1 MHPPV
6 MKPVRHSMLFT
17 AAALSA
23 LLGCRRP
30 QAGAGA
36 GGEARPNPAL
46 AAAAAADGSAAAADP
61 FAVPG
66 DATRGARGFAWKV
79 LVSGTTGAPSPTLGD
94 QVTVRFTGWTP
105 DGRKFSSSPEDGGPA
120 SFWMAALIP
129 GWEVGL
135 KLMVP
140 GEKRRFWIP
149 AHMAYGDQSTDP
161 RAPAGP
167 LIYDIELVS
176 VAPGPAAPAAPPS
189 DVAAIP
195 RNAKKTRSG
204 LAYRVLRP
212 GQGTRHPKPSDTV
225 EVHYSGWRTDGR
237 LFDTSTKRGLPA
249 TLVLANVTPGW
260 REAVQL
266 MVEGEKTRF
275 WIPAPLIYGPSARLL
290 DKASRLFV
298 FEIELATLK

>member
-1 MHPPV
+1 MTLV
-6 MKPVRHSMLFT
+6 GHSILFT
-17 AAALSA
+17 ATALSA
-23 LLGCRRP
+23 VLGCRRP
-30 QAGAGA
+30 EAN
-36 GGEARPNPAL
+36 GGVRAHAHPNPSV
-46 AAAAAADGSAAAADP
+46 AAATAADGPSAAAEP
-61 FAVPG
+61 FAVPA
-66 DATRGARGFAWKV
+66 DAIKGARGFAWKV
-79 LVSGTTGAPSPTLGD
+79 LVPRTTGAASPTLSD
-94 QVTVRFTGWTP
+94 RVTVRFTGWTP
-105 DGRKFSSSPEDGGPA
+105 DGRRFSSSPEDGGPA
-120 SFWMAALIP
+120 TFWMAALIP
-129 GWEVGL
+129 GWEIGL

-149 AHMAYGDQSTDP
+149 AHLAYGDESNDP
-161 RAPAGP
+161 KAPAGP

-176 VAPGPAAPAAPPS
+176 VAPGPAAPDAPPA

-212 GQGTRHPKPSDTV
+212 GPGTRHPQPTDTV

-249 TLVLANVTPGW
+249 TLVLTNVTPGW
-260 REAVQL
+260 REALQL

-275 WIPAPLIYGPSARLL
+275 WIPSPLIYGPSARLL

>member
-1 MHPPV
+1 MNR
-6 MKPVRHSMLFT
+6 VRHSILLT
-17 AAALSA
+17 ATALSA

-30 QAGAGA
+30 EASGGARGD
-36 GGEARPNPAL
+36 ARPNATV
-46 AAAAAADGSAAAADP
+46 AAAPAADGSSAAADP
-61 FAVPG
+61 FAVPA
-66 DATRGARGFAWKV
+66 DAIKGARGFAWKV
-79 LVSGTTGAPSPTLGD
+79 LVPGTAGTPSPTLGD
-94 QVTVRFTGWTP
+94 SVTVRFSGWTP
-105 DGRKFSSSPEDGGPA
+105 DGRKFSSSTEDGGPA

-129 GWEVGL
+129 GWEIGL
-135 KLMVP
+135 KMMVP

-149 AHMAYGDQSTDP
+149 AHLAYGDESNDP
-161 RAPAGP
+161 KAPAGP

-176 VAPGPAAPAAPPS
+176 VAQGPAAPEAPPA

-212 GQGTRHPKPSDTV
+212 GQGTRHPQPTDTV

-249 TLVLANVTPGW
+249 TLVLTNVTPGW
-260 REAVQL
+260 REALHL